1 MQLTHYSIYIYAVT
15 EKVFMHYDMAV
26 CYGMFRGWVNSST
39 NTKPS
44 SYMYMHIGLLV
55 LGCNVL
61 VFCVVLRVKGPSF
74 TASLNLC
81 IDKLSGGLSNE
92 G

>member
-1 MQLTHYSIYIYAVT
+1 
-15 EKVFMHYDMAV
+15 MHYDMAV

-61 VFCVVLRVKGPSF
+61 GFLCSLEGKGSF
-74 TASLNLC
+74 IHCFVESVHRQTVWWPQQ
-81 IDKLSGGLSNE
+81 
-92 G
+92 